1 MEKYINQL
9 RPYAPVLILL
19 SFVAVVLAAWG
30 SYTGNDVWL
39 NSMTWLI
46 ASSVLG
52 VWAVYLKK

>member
-9 RPYAPVLILL
+9 QPYVPVLILL
-19 SFVAVVLAAWG
+19 SFVAAVLAAVG
-30 SYTGNDVWL
+30 TYAGDVWL

-46 ASSVLG
+46 VASVLG

>member
-19 SFVAVVLAAWG
+19 SFVAVVLAAVGTYSG
-30 SYTGNDVWL
+30 SDVWL

-46 ASSVLG
+46 VASVLG
-52 VWAVYLKK
+52 IWAVYLKK

>member
-9 RPYAPVLILL
+9 RPYAPLLILL

-30 SYTGNDVWL
+30 AYNGGDIWL

-46 ASSVLG
+46 VASTLG